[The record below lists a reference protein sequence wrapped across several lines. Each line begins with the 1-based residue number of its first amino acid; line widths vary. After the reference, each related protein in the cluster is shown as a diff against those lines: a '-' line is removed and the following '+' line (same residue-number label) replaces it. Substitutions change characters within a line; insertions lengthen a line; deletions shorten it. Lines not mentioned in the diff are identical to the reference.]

1 MAAVVCR
8 NMTAWYGHETDKC
21 WGEVKNILMRELVI
35 GVPMTHVSENHCCVV
50 VHRGINFP
58 SSGSVA
64 TSIEC
69 VRTAHFNTKIMPRIK
84 TMWFDGEMTG
94 KHNSCRGM
102 RWSLQE
108 SEWKSNS
115 NHVDDMTRLWRLK
128 LESKETPTPVMKAT
142 GRRRDI
148 DETLMQHDVRAS
160 REAVGTG
167 SPAKGSSIQK
177 AEPKPLHAQHSS
189 TLGKHSRRACC
200 DARPSRIRLTNGKSE
215 SHGTVRR
222 LPEMAS
228 SWRVRVNSG
237 GSGCAGSTARVDG
250 WIIKDRVDI
259 EARGRPLA
267 TVQYVR
273 HAQES
278 RSRMW
283 QDLTTEGSIQEA
295 RHENETQLKSEDTIL
310 NRTPKRKRTRQ
321 AETGETT
328 RERRARKGVAM
339 SHSDQV

>member
-1 MAAVVCR
+1 MTRILQPFSERKTRVCMSRPISHIHNMAEIVCAGRLEDVARRTPEDAAADRSSEDATQVNAPDREEGVQATTPITTSKIVLSMAAVVCR

-21 WGEVKNILMRELVI
+21 WGEVKDILMRELVI

-84 TMWFDGEMTG
+84 PMWFDGEMTG
-94 KHNSCRGM
+94 KHNSCRGR

-108 SEWKSNS
+108 SDWKSNS

-128 LESKETPTPVMKAT
+128 LESNATPTPVMKAT

-167 SPAKGSSIQK
+167 SPANRSEGRPET
-177 AEPKPLHAQHSS
+177 AACS
-189 TLGKHSRRACC
+189 TQWHFGTTQQTSVLRCEAIA
-200 DARPSRIRLTNGKSE
+200 DQTNK
-215 SHGTVRR
+215 RK
-222 LPEMAS
+222 
-228 SWRVRVNSG
+228 VRVTRHCQTLAGNGIVVARAG
-237 GSGCAGSTARVDG
+237 GSA
-250 WIIKDRVDI
+250 K
-259 EARGRPLA
+259 E
-267 TVQYVR
+267 
-273 HAQES
+273 
-278 RSRMW
+278 
-283 QDLTTEGSIQEA
+283 
-295 RHENETQLKSEDTIL
+295 
-310 NRTPKRKRTRQ
+310 
-321 AETGETT
+321 
-328 RERRARKGVAM
+328 
-339 SHSDQV
+339 